1 MSNIYDS
8 ANQIE
13 REIRELPEF
22 KALKEAYEKVQANE
36 EAHKLFKDFQAMQI
50 ELQEKQMSGQEFS
63 DEDAMKA
70 QEMAV
75 KIQSEEVINDL
86 MQKEQGF
93 STIIND
99 LNRIIMTP
107 VRRPLQRI
115 KLFYETTEGVK
126 ETFGLER

>member
-22 KALKEAYEKVQANE
+22 KALQEAYGKVKENKEAHE
-36 EAHKLFKDFQAMQI
+36 LFKNFQTMQI
-50 ELQEKQMSGQEFS
+50 ELQEKQMRGEEFS

-70 QEMAV
+70 QEMAM
-75 KIQSEEVINDL
+75 KIQSESVINDL
-86 MQKEQGF
+86 MEKEQGF

-107 VRRPLQRI
+107 VRDL
-115 KLFYETTEGVK
+115 YSE
-126 ETFGLER
+126 

>member
-22 KALKEAYEKVQANE
+22 KALEQAYADVKADEPAY
-36 EAHKLFKDFQAMQI
+36 KLFKEFQGFQVT
-50 ELQEKQMSGQEFS
+50 LQEKQMRGEEFT
-63 DEDAMKA
+63 DEDAEKA
-70 QEMAV
+70 QALAMQV
-75 KIQSEEVINDL
+75 QQTEVINEL
-86 MQKEQGF
+86 MSKEQTF

-107 VRRPLQRI
+107 VRDM
-115 KLFYETTEGVK
+115 YND
-126 ETFGLER
+126 

>member
-13 REIRELPEF
+13 REIRQLQEF
-22 KALKEAYEKVQANE
+22 KALEEAYTKVKANE
-36 EAHKLFKDFQAMQI
+36 EAYRLFKDFQSMQI
-50 ELQEKQMSGQEFS
+50 KLQEKQMSGQEFS
-63 DEDAMKA
+63 EEDAEKA
-70 QEMAV
+70 QEMTM

-86 MQKEQGF
+86 MKKEQQF

-107 VRRPLQRI
+107 VRDLYN
-115 KLFYETTEGVK
+115 K
-126 ETFGLER
+126 

>member
-50 ELQEKQMSGQEFS
+50 ELKQMSGQEFS

-107 VRRPLQRI
+107 VRDL
-115 KLFYETTEGVK
+115 YSE
-126 ETFGLER
+126 

>member
-63 DEDAMKA
+63 DEDAN
-70 QEMAV
+70 E
-75 KIQSEEVINDL
+75 
-86 MQKEQGF
+86 
-93 STIIND
+93 STRNGCENPI
-99 LNRIIMTP
+99 
-107 VRRPLQRI
+107 RRSNQ
-115 KLFYETTEGVK
+115 
-126 ETFGLER
+126 

>member
-36 EAHKLFKDFQAMQI
+36 EAHKLFKDFQA
-50 ELQEKQMSGQEFS
+50 KQMSGQEFS

-107 VRRPLQRI
+107 VRDL
-115 KLFYETTEGVK
+115 YSE
-126 ETFGLER
+126 

>member
-13 REIRELPEF
+13 REIRELQEF
-22 KALKEAYEKVQANE
+22 KALEEAYAKVKANE
-36 EAHKLFKDFQAMQI
+36 EAHRLFKDFQAMQI

-70 QEMAV
+70 QEMAM

-86 MQKEQGF
+86 MQKEQQF

-99 LNRIIMTP
+99 LNHIIMTP
-107 VRRPLQRI
+107 VRDL
-115 KLFYETTEGVK
+115 YSE
-126 ETFGLER
+126 

>member
-50 ELQEKQMSGQEFS
+50 ELQENKWVDKNS
-63 DEDAMKA
+63 ATK
-70 QEMAV
+70 
-75 KIQSEEVINDL
+75 
-86 MQKEQGF
+86 MQWKHKKWLWKFNQ
-93 STIIND
+93 
-99 LNRIIMTP
+99 
-107 VRRPLQRI
+107 
-115 KLFYETTEGVK
+115 KK
-126 ETFGLER
+126 

>member
-22 KALKEAYEKVQANE
+22 KALKDAYETVQANE
-36 EAHKLFKDFQAMQI
+36 EDKLFKDFQAMQI

-107 VRRPLQRI
+107 VRDL
-115 KLFYETTEGVK
+115 YSE
-126 ETFGLER
+126 